1 MTRPNNITGETRNI
15 IAWLQTF
22 DDGEKFVLLRDGDH
36 YVIENSNGYSMRY
49 IDIRE
54 AIGEMINELLAIE
67 QGEMWFLETGEAR

>member
-1 MTRPNNITGETRNI
+1 MTRPDI
-15 IAWLQTF
+15 IAWLQMA
-22 DDGEKFVLLRDGDH
+22 DDGEKIVLLRAGDH

-49 IDIRE
+49 IDIHE